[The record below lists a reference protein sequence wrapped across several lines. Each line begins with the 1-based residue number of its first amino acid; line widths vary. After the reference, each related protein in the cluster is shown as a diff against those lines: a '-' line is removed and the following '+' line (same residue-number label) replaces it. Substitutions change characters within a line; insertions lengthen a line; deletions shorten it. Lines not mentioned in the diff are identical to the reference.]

1 MPQANAVDEFH
12 EGRLSLHQLLDRI
25 DRAFSDGGSAEQS
38 ALVASWRRKE
48 IEASVE
54 PAIYRLVKEKI
65 ETAYGNSLRGGLTGD
80 RTVVQR
86 SAAPPL
92 VPGQV
97 IKGRFILEELIGAGG
112 MGMVFRALDLRKQEA
127 QDRKPWIALK
137 VLNEDVRSHADSL
150 KVLQREAKKA
160 QGLAHPN
167 IITVFDFDRDEQLHY
182 LTMEFLSGVP
192 LDKLLKT
199 RKALPLAEVGGIV
212 KQIGAALAYAH
223 ESGVIHSDLKPA
235 NVFATEKGR
244 VKVIDF
250 GIARAVKRGTQTGGE
265 GTMFDVRE
273 LGAFTPAYAS
283 IDLIEGREP
292 DARDDIFA
300 LGCITYELLTGRH
313 PFGRMPA
320 TEAKANGIVPGRPQG
335 LTARQWK
342 ALRQTLCFERD
353 QRTASVALF
362 LDGFAAAPGG
372 RRVALLGGTAAAASA
387 IAAAAIL
394 AVTLP
399 ESFHRGARPTA
410 APEAPAAAPAPAAPL
425 ALAMEPPGVA
435 PPAEAAAPAP
445 TPVPAVQMPSAAA
458 APQPPTP
465 PAASPPEPPPQPPL
479 AEAAKPAAPPA
490 GERPARETARK
501 PEKRDRTAA
510 LEAPPPPPPRS
521 PLAGLWS
528 GIMHVTPSKLEY
540 LLKPGRAFGVHD
552 IPISSFR
559 IDGRSVAI
567 RDSVWD
573 LSGTASGDTSVF
585 LSGTYRDDRGRLND
599 IALTLRYDGVKLR
612 GKGTCNVRASSVKS
626 TCTIELS
633 K

>member
-38 ALVASWRRKE
+38 ALLASWRRKE

-92 VPGQV
+92 LPGQV

-137 VLNEDVRSHADSL
+137 VLNEDVRSHTDSL

-199 RKALPLAEVGGIV
+199 RKALPLAEVSDIV

-265 GTMFDVRE
+265 GTMFDVRK

-342 ALRQTLCFERD
+342 ALRQTLSFERD
-353 QRTASVALF
+353 QRTLSVALF
-362 LDGFAAAPGG
+362 LDGFAAASGG
-372 RRVALLGGTAAAASA
+372 RRVALLGGAAAATA
-387 IAAAAIL
+387 LAGL
-394 AVTLP
+394 AVVVFTVP
-399 ESFHRGARPTA
+399 EVLHIGAQ
-410 APEAPAAAPAPAAPL
+410 PAAPPSIVM
-425 ALAMEPPGVA
+425 ATSAPVEPSPPAPQVLTATAEA
-435 PPAEAAAPAP
+435 PPAQVQDAAP
-445 TPVPAVQMPSAAA
+445 TPVPAQPAPPQPQATVPTA
-458 APQPPTP
+458 APAQRAEPATP
-465 PAASPPEPPPQPPL
+465 PAAGRTP
-479 AEAAKPAAPPA
+479 
-490 GERPARETARK
+490 RDVTRT

-510 LEAPPPPPPRS
+510 REAPPAPRTA
-521 PLAGLWS
+521 LAGLWS

-540 LLKPGRAFGVHD
+540 LLKPGRAFGAHD

-559 IDGRSVAI
+559 IDGPRVAI

-573 LSGTASGDTSVF
+573 LSGTASSDSSLF

-612 GKGTCNVRASSVKS
+612 GKGTCNVKASSVRS